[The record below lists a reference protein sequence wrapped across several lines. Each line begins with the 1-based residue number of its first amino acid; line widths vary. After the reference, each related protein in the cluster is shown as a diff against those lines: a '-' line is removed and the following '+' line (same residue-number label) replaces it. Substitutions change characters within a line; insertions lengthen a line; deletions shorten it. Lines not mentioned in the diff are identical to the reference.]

1 MHTGVSQTEGG
12 QGKEHI
18 TGPQTESSTSQG
30 RETAEYL
37 GQGLS
42 RDSESLHVSG
52 RSQSTQG
59 PENGEAAMGGS
70 QISEGH
76 P

>member
-1 MHTGVSQTEGG
+1 M
-12 QGKEHI
+12 
-18 TGPQTESSTSQG
+18 GPQTQSSTSQG
-30 RETAEYL
+30 QETAEHR
-37 GQGLS
+37 GQGPS

-59 PENGEAAMGGS
+59 PGNGEAATGGS